1 MAQQQVA
8 KDERSLGDLFT
19 ELASET
25 GTLVRS
31 EVALAQSEIT
41 QKASKIGTNVGSLA
55 VAGAVAYL
63 GAMALTAGVILLL
76 SMFIPAWVSA
86 LVVGVV
92 IAGISYFMI
101 TSALAKLKAI
111 DPVPTRSIA
120 SLKEDARWLKKE
132 MT

>member
-8 KDERSLGDLFT
+8 KDDRSLGDLFT
-19 ELASET
+19 ELANET
-25 GTLVRS
+25 GTLIRG

-41 QKASKIGTNVGSLA
+41 HKASKIGKNVGSLA

-63 GAMALTAGVILLL
+63 GAMAVTAGVILLL
-76 SMFIPAWVSA
+76 ALFIPAWISA

-101 TSALAKLKAI
+101 TTALSKLKDI
-111 DPVPTRSIA
+111 DPVPTQSIE
-120 SLKEDARWLKKE
+120 SLKEDAKWLKKE